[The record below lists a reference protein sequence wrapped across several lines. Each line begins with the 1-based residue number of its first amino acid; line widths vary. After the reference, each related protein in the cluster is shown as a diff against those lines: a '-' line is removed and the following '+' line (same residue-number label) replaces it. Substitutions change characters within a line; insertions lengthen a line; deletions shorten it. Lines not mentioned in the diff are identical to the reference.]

1 MLASIEKYF
10 GIKEANSSWSQ
21 EIRAGVT
28 TFLTMSYILF
38 VNPDILGAAINGFEN
53 SWVQLMMVTAIAAG
67 VGSLFMGIVAR
78 YPFAL
83 APGMGLNAYFAFT
96 VVLGD
101 GIAWETALAAVFISG
116 VLFSIFAIFG
126 ARQAIVRA
134 IPHDLKF
141 AVTGGIGMF
150 LAFIGMQN
158 AGLVVDNPATL
169 VGLGDLTAG
178 PVLIALLGL
187 VVTGTLMALHIRGAI
202 LIGILVATIVAIFT
216 GAPVYVGADGLGA
229 FAGFTNGLVAAPV
242 WPKDLVFA
250 LDFGQAFEL
259 GIMGVIFTFFFVDFF
274 DSTGTLMALANKAGY
289 MNEENGVDDMPR
301 SRRAFAADGFATMFG
316 ALMGTSTTTA
326 YIESA
331 SGIDEGGRTGV
342 TAVVVG
348 VLFLL
353 AMFLWPLAGAVP
365 GAATAPALILV
376 GAMMLSGLSSVKWD
390 DYTVSIP
397 VFLTV
402 IMMPLT
408 YSIANGVSW
417 GVISYVG
424 LKLLTGRGKDVH
436 PLLYAVG
443 AVLLSR
449 YVWLGAG

>member
-21 EIRAGVT
+21 EIRAGIT

-158 AGLVVDNPATL
+158 AGLVVDNL
-169 VGLGDLTAG
+169 S
-178 PVLIALLGL
+178 LI
-187 VVTGTLMALHIRGAI
+187 HI
-202 LIGILVATIVAIFT
+202 
-216 GAPVYVGADGLGA
+216 
-229 FAGFTNGLVAAPV
+229 
-242 WPKDLVFA
+242 
-250 LDFGQAFEL
+250 
-259 GIMGVIFTFFFVDFF
+259 
-274 DSTGTLMALANKAGY
+274 
-289 MNEENGVDDMPR
+289 
-301 SRRAFAADGFATMFG
+301 
-316 ALMGTSTTTA
+316 
-326 YIESA
+326 
-331 SGIDEGGRTGV
+331 
-342 TAVVVG
+342 
-348 VLFLL
+348 
-353 AMFLWPLAGAVP
+353 
-365 GAATAPALILV
+365 
-376 GAMMLSGLSSVKWD
+376 
-390 DYTVSIP
+390 
-397 VFLTV
+397 
-402 IMMPLT
+402 
-408 YSIANGVSW
+408 
-417 GVISYVG
+417 
-424 LKLLTGRGKDVH
+424 
-436 PLLYAVG
+436 
-443 AVLLSR
+443 
-449 YVWLGAG
+449 